1 MDQQFGCRER
11 VSILPSWPASRFGL
25 RTTVG
30 SRRQQHCCRAQEAKP
45 PSSKLCPDPPGAV
58 HDGNLVAQAPG
69 TASPNSGQRR
79 AQCELAHT
87 SRVAACATIFR
98 HVEPKCE
105 RNLSSLQARQYSGRV
120 PTARLSAENRQGS
133 CVLSGHH
140 LDEHLQGVRP
150 HELGGYGRS
159 DHRRC
164 CA

>member
-1 MDQQFGCRER
+1 MDQQFGCRES
-11 VSILPSWPASRFGL
+11 VSILLARKPACALGL
-25 RTTVG
+25 PTRTG
-30 SRRQQHCCRAQEAKP
+30 SGRQQHCCRA
-45 PSSKLCPDPPGAV
+45 SSVKLRHARCSARWKLLWFRRLPQPARNRADA
-58 HDGNLVAQAPG
+58 
-69 TASPNSGQRR
+69 R

-87 SRVAACATIFR
+87 SQAAACATIFR

-105 RNLSSLQARQYSGRV
+105 RNLSSLQARQYSGRG

-150 HELGGYGRS
+150 HELGEYGRS
-159 DHRRC
+159 DHRRR